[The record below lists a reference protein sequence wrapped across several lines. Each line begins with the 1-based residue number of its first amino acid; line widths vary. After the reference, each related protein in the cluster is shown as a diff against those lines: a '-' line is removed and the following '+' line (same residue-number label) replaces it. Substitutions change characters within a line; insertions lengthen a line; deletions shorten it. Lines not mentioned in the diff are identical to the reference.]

1 MAMAEGRTAESFY
14 YAPLRISCREAFSG
28 KRIHDEISPLR
39 FASVEMTMGKVA
51 FARERRCCTEA
62 VFILSGRPW
71 KQLRPLSNEFVIST
85 GAYQDF
91 LPR

>member
-1 MAMAEGRTAESFY
+1 MTERKVATPGGRRYRTSH
-14 YAPLRISCREAFSG
+14 CRKTFPRRG
-28 KRIHDEISPLR
+28 VNTEISPLR
-39 FASVEMTMGKVA
+39 FASVEITMGKVA